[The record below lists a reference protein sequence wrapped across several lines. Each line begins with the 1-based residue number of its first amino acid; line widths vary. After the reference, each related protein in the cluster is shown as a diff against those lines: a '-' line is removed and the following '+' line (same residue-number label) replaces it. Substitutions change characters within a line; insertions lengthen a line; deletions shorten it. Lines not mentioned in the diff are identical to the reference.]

1 MATPKTLA
9 GPVAL
14 ANGTYVTNI
23 YNPASALIYGKAK
36 HLHVVNNTAGA
47 LTFRL
52 YRGATGAN
60 AAGTE
65 EYFDESVPA
74 KTGKDYYFSPG
85 LVFKSTDFLV
95 GGASATGL
103 IITVMGDEEVVP

>member
-1 MATPKTLA
+1 MAGTIRSLA

-23 YNPASALIYGKAK
+23 YNPASALLFGVITRI
-36 HLHVVNNTAGA
+36 HIINTTVGA

-52 YRGATGAN
+52 YKGATGAN

-65 EYFDESVPA
+65 LYYNVSVPA
-74 KTGKDYYFSPG
+74 NTAVDYYMQDRFE
-85 LVFKSTDFLV
+85 STDFLV
-95 GGASATGL
+95 GGASGAGL
-103 IITVMGDEEVVP
+103 TIKVDGVETVK